1 MAANRSDLQAPPVN
15 WRAVALPAEHGSWS
29 LVLEPILL
37 GLLVA
42 PSWPG
47 FGVALAGFFAF
58 LAQRP
63 FKIAL
68 TDRQR
73 GKVYARTRLARRVLG
88 LYVLTAVF
96 ALALAVWFGGPR
108 LLWPLLPAVPIFLLY
123 VYFDRRPGRHLE
135 AELAA
140 PAAFA
145 AISAMIPLAADWP
158 MDLSLALWAA
168 MSARSLPAVLYIRAR
183 LRLAK
188 GKEVPALPTI
198 AAHVLALL
206 AALALIG
213 AGLLPPLAA
222 AAFVILLLRA
232 GIGLSPWRLQVRTQT
247 LGWLEV
253 FFGFLTVILIAA
265 GYWLE

>member
-1 MAANRSDLQAPPVN
+1 M
-15 WRAVALPAEHGSWS
+15 
-29 LVLEPILL
+29 
-37 GLLVA
+37 LVA

-63 FKIAL
+63 FKIVL
-68 TDRQR
+68 SDWRR
-73 GKVYARTRLARRVLG
+73 GKAYARTRLARRILG
-88 LYVLTAVF
+88 LYGLTAVV
-96 ALALAVWFGGPR
+96 ALALAVWSGGLQ
-108 LLWPLLPAVPIFLLY
+108 LLWPLVLAAPLFLLY
-123 VYFDRRPGRHLE
+123 FYFDRRPGRHLE

-145 AISAMIPLAADWP
+145 AISAMISLAAGWP

-188 GKEVPALPTI
+188 GKEGPALPTI
-198 AAHVLALL
+198 AAHALALL
-206 AALALIG
+206 VVLILIW
-213 AGLLPPLAA
+213 AGLLPQLAA
-222 AAFVILLLRA
+222 VAFIILLLRA
-232 GIGLSPWRLQVRTQT
+232 IIGLSRWRLQVRTQT

-265 GYWLE
+265 GYWLG